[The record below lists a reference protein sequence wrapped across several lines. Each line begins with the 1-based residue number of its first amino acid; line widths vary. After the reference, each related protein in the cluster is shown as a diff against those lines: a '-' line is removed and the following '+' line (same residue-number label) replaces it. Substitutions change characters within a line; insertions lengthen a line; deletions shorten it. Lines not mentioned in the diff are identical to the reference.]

1 MREIVIIFPFNTR
14 EQKILVIEEYIHHYN
29 RSFWKYVSGGVDKEE
44 KDFITHAKEELAEE
58 VGMSSEGWHHF
69 HQLEKIFGNRE
80 IHFFIAE
87 NPIEMEN
94 PQENPDADI
103 ILQSVWVNYEEFMH
117 MLDTKQL
124 MWDQASMAA
133 LMVFRKYQIK

>member
-80 IHFFIAE
+80 IHFF
-87 NPIEMEN
+87 
-94 PQENPDADI
+94 
-103 ILQSVWVNYEEFMH
+103 
-117 MLDTKQL
+117 MLKIQL
-124 MWDQASMAA
+124 KWKTHKRIQTLISSYN
-133 LMVFRKYQIK
+133 LFG

>member
-1 MREIVIIFPFNTR
+1 
-14 EQKILVIEEYIHHYN
+14 
-29 RSFWKYVSGGVDKEE
+29 
-44 KDFITHAKEELAEE
+44 
-58 VGMSSEGWHHF
+58 
-69 HQLEKIFGNRE
+69 
-80 IHFFIAE
+80 
-87 NPIEMEN
+87 MEN